1 MIVER
6 AILFFANRGQCR
18 PCVCPALAIDT
29 DDK

>member
-6 AILFFANRGQCR
+6 ATLFFANRGQYR
-18 PCVCPALAIDT
+18 PCVSPALAIDT